1 MVFKKIGNWFNKN
14 VKVSSLLESKVVLYI
29 LVFIS
34 IVNLYS
40 YAMEDDLVYAAIII
54 IVGFLSSFFNKNMI
68 IILFTAITV
77 TNLIRFSVESVNREG
92 FTGDLSQLDNLMQHL
107 TGNGENKSEK
117 QPDESEELSKIVEQ
131 EISANKDV
139 EQPKPP
145 VSDEMI
151 SNKNASINKDP
162 SKRDVEID
170 NFIKKLNLSGALKEI
185 EGKMDVFDVSK
196 IGIVKD
202 KTDTALKY
210 TEQIANVEQRKSV
223 ESILTLQKKLLDK
236 VLTLAPLIDEFRE
249 VVKNN
254 NV

>member
-1 MVFKKIGNWFNKN
+1 
-14 VKVSSLLESKVVLYI
+14 
-29 LVFIS
+29 
-34 IVNLYS
+34 
-40 YAMEDDLVYAAIII
+40 
-54 IVGFLSSFFNKNMI
+54 
-68 IILFTAITV
+68 
-77 TNLIRFSVESVNREG
+77 
-92 FTGDLSQLDNLMQHL
+92 
-107 TGNGENKSEK
+107 
-117 QPDESEELSKIVEQ
+117 
-131 EISANKDV
+131 
-139 EQPKPP
+139 
-145 VSDEMI
+145 MI